1 MPIFNNRGPSNKG
14 PSGSG
19 RPSGGGRP
27 GGGGGRPGGG
37 GGGRP
42 GGGGGGRPGG
52 GGGGRPGGGRPGAG
66 KPMGKP
72 FGKKKAAK
80 KKRSFGKKAAKKATF
95 PNLENTGME
104 GLYFKD
110 LIEAEQLVV
119 MKLNDGKEV
128 RGFVRY
134 YDLDVISIGPEDGSP
149 KMFVRKDGIRYMYE
163 VEDE

>member
-1 MPIFNNRGPSNKG
+1 MPFSNNRGPSR

-19 RPSGGGRP
+19 GRGRPGGGRP

-37 GGGRP
+37 
-42 GGGGGGRPGG
+42 
-52 GGGGRPGGGRPGAG
+52 RPGAG
-66 KPMGKP
+66 RPGSKP
-72 FGKKKAAK
+72 FGKKFAAK

-95 PNLENTGME
+95 PNIESTGME

-110 LIEAEQLVV
+110 LIEAEQLIVL
-119 MKLNDGKEV
+119 KLNDGKEV

-134 YDLDVISIGPEDGSP
+134 YDMDVISVGPEDGSP

-163 VEDE
+163 IEDE

>member
-1 MPIFNNRGPSNKG
+1 MPFSNNRGPSGRG

-19 RPSGGGRP
+19 GRPGGGGGRP

-37 GGGRP
+37 GGRP
-42 GGGGGGRPGG
+42 
-52 GGGGRPGGGRPGAG
+52 GGGRPGGGR
-66 KPMGKP
+66 PMGKP
-72 FGKKKAAK
+72 FGKKKAS

-95 PNLENTGME
+95 PNIESTGME

-110 LIEAEQLVV
+110 LIEAEQLIV

-134 YDLDVISIGPEDGSP
+134 YDLDMISIEPEDGSP